1 MLKKIRQWINE
12 RKFRKAEI
20 RKQNIWDSV
29 FLAKAKLFISEMNL
43 TSGENKTD
51 IETKIDALMSAKHIC
66 PGCKYLDGT
75 CLFGLDL
82 DVDKVVKCVEF
93 KKKEETL

>member
-1 MLKKIRQWINE
+1 MKKIRRWINE
-12 RKFRKAEI
+12 RRFRKAEI
-20 RKQNIWDSV
+20 RKRNIWDSV
-29 FLAKAKLFISEMNL
+29 FLAKAKLLISGMNL

-75 CLFGLDL
+75 CLFGLDS
-82 DVDKVVKCVEF
+82 DVDKVVNCVEF
-93 KKKEETL
+93 GHKEETL